1 MTTIIFLLSCSSID
15 TNRIA
20 PGYVAAFTSIKQ
32 LITGDQS
39 SIASDLIDQ
48 IPYASM
54 LVSIGNGP
62 KALMILER
70 ISGDEYTWVSADQ
83 IYIVTRKGKI
93 IKTSGLINNL
103 KETLSPFNG
112 WNEGLYDVKDF
123 VSYNSFT
130 DPVLNNLKVISNY
143 SSESYGEE
151 ELMFGVKNLK
161 LVSEDISSEEIGWY
175 RTNKYWLDE
184 NNFVWKSVQNISPIL
199 PEIYIEITKKPR

>member
-1 MTTIIFLLSCSSID
+1 MSCSSID

-20 PGYVAAFTSIKQ
+20 PGYVAAFNSIKQ

-39 SIASDLIDQ
+39 SIAPEIIDQ

-70 ISGDEYTWVSADQ
+70 ISSDEYTWVSADQ

-112 WNEGLYDVKDF
+112 WNEDLYNLKDF

-130 DPVLNNLKVISNY
+130 DPVLNNLRVISNY
-143 SSESYGEE
+143 SSESYSEE
-151 ELMFGVKNLK
+151 ELLFGVKNLK
-161 LVSEDISSEEIGWY
+161 LVSEEISSREIGWY